1 MFYAIVAG
9 KVWSFISSL
18 SNNDDQANIPAIF
31 MLIVLA
37 MPLFM
42 VIIRY
47 RKTQKT
53 KEPKLNAVEVPEL
66 IANYLAMAILNDV
79 FEDFDI
85 GKRTFYSIEKESL
98 QYCQKPV

>member
-18 SNNDDQANIPAIF
+18 SNNDDHANIPAIF

-37 MPLFM
+37 TPLLM
-42 VIIRY
+42 VIVRY

-53 KEPKLNAVEVPEL
+53 REPKLNAVEVPEL

-79 FEDFDI
+79 FEDYDI
-85 GKRTFYSIEKESL
+85 GNADF
-98 QYCQKPV
+98 